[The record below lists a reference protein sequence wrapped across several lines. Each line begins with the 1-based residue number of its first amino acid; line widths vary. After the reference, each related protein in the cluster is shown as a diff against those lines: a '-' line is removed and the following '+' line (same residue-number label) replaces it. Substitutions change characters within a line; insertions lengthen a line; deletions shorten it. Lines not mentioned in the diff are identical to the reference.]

1 MVLITLYLKTE
12 FYCANHASCGDQE
25 CPKWTRGWA
34 SYKSLHVGPILWQ
47 QSISSIPRLNFYSS
61 QWLSGKNAAGV
72 LFCLEGP
79 GFDPRPRQIS
89 SAPFLRRASP
99 GCDTLTSR
107 KSWQI
112 SVTQLLGGAI
122 MELQTLA
129 TSVVLL
135 SVRPTPR
142 TIWGDS
148 NLRPPARRG
157 LAQGQWFESPCT

>member
-1 MVLITLYLKTE
+1 MQSVESWHRLEKICTEREGQENDHMSWNLTSGHNTCEILYYTFKT
-12 FYCANHASCGDQE
+12 F
-25 CPKWTRGWA
+25 
-34 SYKSLHVGPILWQ
+34 KSAPFTETAMQ
-47 QSISSIPRLNFYSS
+47 NS
-61 QWLSGKNAAGV
+61 V

-112 SVTQLLGGAI
+112 SVTQLLGGTI

-142 TIWGDS
+142 TI
-148 NLRPPARRG
+148 
-157 LAQGQWFESPCT
+157 